1 MTLCFPFE
9 FALLSALLLSSG
21 TSDTL
26 LSPIVPRP
34 NLSFELSASSVLEIS
49 PERRNRIEKFIRD
62 GFFRGAVPSNVVVG
76 AVVMISG
83 AVSLCVSNLKWRLC
97 LAERSRNA
105 TEWHVR
111 RGMGGAFS
119 AAACNFALAASWESE
134 ALRNL
139 SMEKRR
145 CLLESSGRARET
157 EARGCS
163 WAWVEATEMLSRG
176 SSMGEIGE
184 AGEGGTGEGGA
195 GASSATDVRAAGK
208 SEVDDSA
215 RMGGSFNGGTP
226 GRASNSECR
235 LISVSLP
242 TLPRRRK
249 NGMVGCRR
257 VCARHSF
264 PIRDARSRRRAHV
277 AAVSLGVGVV
287 MRIATGYPYR

>member
-83 AVSLCVSNLKWRLC
+83 G
-97 LAERSRNA
+97 
-105 TEWHVR
+105 